1 MRKHNGVNHSMTM
14 PARARRKRVIERL
27 ENQLQSGFKRVSIK
41 DDSGKSTD
49 SRVKLTDSEV
59 TRIQKE
65 IEVLKTR
72 C

>member
-1 MRKHNGVNHSMTM
+1 MRKHNGVNHSMTK
-14 PARARRKRVIERL
+14 PAQARRKRVIERL

-59 TRIQKE
+59 TRIQKD

>member
-1 MRKHNGVNHSMTM
+1 MTK
-14 PARARRKRVIERL
+14 PAQARRKRVIERL

>member
-1 MRKHNGVNHSMTM
+1 MTM